1 MKGIGSHGSYKNNY
15 KDFVIAS
22 ADMPDV
28 DTTDTYVQHMAV
40 CNCISCPVGNHL
52 HYSNLRLWIQT
63 GNRHRSGQNAFDRFY
78 TLYPACTFWLD
89 GDVAGNNQ
97 NQIDG
102 RLKRWN

>member
-1 MKGIGSHGSYKNNY
+1 MKGVGSHGSCKNYY

-22 ADMPDV
+22 VDMSDV
-28 DTTDTYVQHMAV
+28 DTTDVYVLHVAV
-40 CNCISCPVGNHL
+40 CNCISCSGGNYL
-52 HYSNLRLWIQT
+52 HNSSLRLWVRA
-63 GNRHRSGQNAFDRFY
+63 GNRHRSEQNAFGRFY
-78 TLYPACTFWLD
+78 TLYLTCTFCLD